1 MQLFALN
8 LLFRAYERAYER
20 PINIRKFGMLFRYN
34 ETLIMFPICNF
45 ALLKLRR

>member
-1 MQLFALN
+1 MQLFALS
-8 LLFRAYERAYER
+8 LLFRAYER
-20 PINIRKFGMLFRYN
+20 PINTRKFGMLFRYN